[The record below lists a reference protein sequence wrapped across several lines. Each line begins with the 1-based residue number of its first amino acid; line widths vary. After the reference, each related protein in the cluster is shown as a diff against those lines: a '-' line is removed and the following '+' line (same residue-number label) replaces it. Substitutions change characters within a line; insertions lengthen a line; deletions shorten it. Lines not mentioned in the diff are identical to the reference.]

1 MDAFLPAL
9 VVFAAQLLIVIGV
22 AVAAEALGRLAEPR
36 LRLAYWRGVALA
48 CLALP
53 LSAFAGADPA
63 GSGAAFIAASLKG
76 GESLGVAAALP
87 SVGTAAGWLIS
98 AGALARL
105 GWLCAGAVRLHQL
118 RKRSLATVL
127 DPGLEA
133 IRSAVAP
140 GAEVRVSHEI
150 AQPAG
155 FGLRRPVVLLP
166 DAFFGMDSEAQRT
179 VACHELLH
187 VARRDWP
194 WIAVEEVA
202 RALFWFHP
210 AVWLLVERIQESR
223 EQLVDRLVVG
233 RIPSKRAYMTAL
245 LAFADAGHRPATLT
259 TAFLR
264 RRHLRSRLRELVKE
278 SVMSRKRL
286 VWTAVVLVC
295 VMSGA
300 VVGTVRALPLG
311 AVTARQ
317 DQVVDGKDSGIVLP
331 KVVSEVKPRYTAEA
345 IRARIEGT
353 VTMSAV
359 VRTDGAP
366 SDIEVTTSLDTK
378 YGLDDQAVAALKQ
391 WRFEPGRKDGKPV
404 NVRVS
409 IEMRFSLKK

>member
-1 MDAFLPAL
+1 
-9 VVFAAQLLIVIGV
+9 
-22 AVAAEALGRLAEPR
+22 
-36 LRLAYWRGVALA
+36 
-48 CLALP
+48 
-53 LSAFAGADPA
+53 
-63 GSGAAFIAASLKG
+63 
-76 GESLGVAAALP
+76 
-87 SVGTAAGWLIS
+87 
-98 AGALARL
+98 L

>member
-1 MDAFLPAL
+1 MGRAVWLVLCVGAL
-9 VVFAAQLLIVIGV
+9 V
-22 AVAAEALGRLAEPR
+22 
-36 LRLAYWRGVALA
+36 
-48 CLALP
+48 
-53 LSAFAGADPA
+53 
-63 GSGAAFIAASLKG
+63 
-76 GESLGVAAALP
+76 
-87 SVGTAAGWLIS
+87 
-98 AGALARL
+98 RL
-105 GWLCAGAVRLHQL
+105 GWLCAGAGRLRHL
-118 RKRSLATVL
+118 RNCSVAIVLAP
-127 DPGLEA
+127 DLEA

-140 GAEVRVSHEI
+140 RTEVRVSGEI
-150 AQPAG
+150 TQPAG
-155 FGLRRPVVLLP
+155 FGLRHPVVLLP
-166 DAFFGMDSEAQRT
+166 ETFFEMDPQAQRT

-187 VARRDWP
+187 VARGDWP

-223 EQLVDRLVVG
+223 EQLVDRLVIA

-264 RRHLRSRLRELVKE
+264 RRHLRSRLRKLGKE
-278 SVMSRKRL
+278 SVMSRTRL

-300 VVGTVRALPLG
+300 IAGTVRALPLG
-311 AVTARQ
+311 VVTAHQ
-317 DQVVDGKDSGIVLP
+317 EQVLDGKDAGITLP

-345 IRARIEGT
+345 IRARVEGT
-353 VTMSAV
+353 VTMSTV

-366 SDIEVTTSLDTK
+366 SDIEITKSLDREH
-378 YGLDDQAVAALKQ
+378 GLDDQAVAALKQ